1 MQVLEKVQET
11 PVMVTMDQYQLL
23 MMVVLRRRAC
33 CRGPASTPEP
43 RYPDTR
49 HITCRSGSKRAVDAM
64 GRQEVHS
71 ARAPIALN
79 INIV

>member
-1 MQVLEKVQET
+1 MLEKVQKT
-11 PVMVTMDQYQLL
+11 PLMVTMDQDQLL
-23 MMVVLRRRAC
+23 LVMVWRRAC

-49 HITCRSGSKRAVDAM
+49 HITCRSASKRAVDAM

-71 ARAPIALN
+71 ARAPISLN
-79 INIV
+79 IV